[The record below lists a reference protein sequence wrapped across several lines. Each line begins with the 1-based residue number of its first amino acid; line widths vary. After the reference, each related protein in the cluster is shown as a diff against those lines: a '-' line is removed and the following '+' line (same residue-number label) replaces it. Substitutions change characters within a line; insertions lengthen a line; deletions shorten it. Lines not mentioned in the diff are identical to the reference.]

1 MFIKNLKIL
10 NQVTLEIIR
19 NINFNPKGLNLIID
33 STSKIANDSG
43 NGVGKTTVIRI
54 IDLCLG
60 AKDLNV
66 LFEDKDTKSI
76 NEDLK
81 KYLLDNKVIALL
93 TISDYNSD
101 KEYVLKR
108 ELYLKGDRYINDKK
122 YKKDDF
128 TFELKKLIFSSIE
141 KKPTFRQ
148 LIPKFIRL
156 QETAENNILRFL
168 SNTTDSEYRSIY
180 SFLFKVMNDED
191 INSLSLM
198 EKKIKDI
205 KKEINTLKKLNKI
218 SSLEALKQ
226 KYDLVNDEIKKLKE
240 ERNKITYIEVY
251 KDDIEKKIKIETEIK
266 FLQSHLEL
274 IDFEIKKIK
283 DTINEIN
290 EEKENIDVELLKGIY
305 EESKI
310 YLSSLSKKF
319 KELLNFHNTMIDNRI
334 EFMKKRLNNKEIE
347 KTEKEN
353 EILQLL
359 EKTKDIIVD
368 KLEIPVMN
376 KYSNLNNKIEEFMKE
391 LGEIE
396 NNIEILSKLENEK
409 KEYDEKIINL
419 RNSINSNK
427 NENNIKVFNKIF
439 TDFSEKLYG
448 KKYFLSYN
456 KDNDFPIG
464 IEELNSKLGSGEKK
478 GLMAAFDLAYLEY
491 SNELD
496 IASPKF
502 VIHDKLELT
511 HINQLSSIFEI
522 SNGINGQYILPI
534 LRERIEKDEKITKK
548 QIEEAKI
555 LELTQTSKFFK
566 F

>member
-168 SNTTDSEYRSIY
+168 SNTADSEYRSIY

-251 KDDIEKKIKIETEIK
+251 KDDIEKK
-266 FLQSHLEL
+266 
-274 IDFEIKKIK
+274 
-283 DTINEIN
+283 
-290 EEKENIDVELLKGIY
+290 
-305 EESKI
+305 
-310 YLSSLSKKF
+310 
-319 KELLNFHNTMIDNRI
+319 
-334 EFMKKRLNNKEIE
+334 
-347 KTEKEN
+347 
-353 EILQLL
+353 
-359 EKTKDIIVD
+359 
-368 KLEIPVMN
+368 
-376 KYSNLNNKIEEFMKE
+376 
-391 LGEIE
+391 
-396 NNIEILSKLENEK
+396 
-409 KEYDEKIINL
+409 
-419 RNSINSNK
+419 
-427 NENNIKVFNKIF
+427 
-439 TDFSEKLYG
+439 
-448 KKYFLSYN
+448 
-456 KDNDFPIG
+456 
-464 IEELNSKLGSGEKK
+464 
-478 GLMAAFDLAYLEY
+478 
-491 SNELD
+491 
-496 IASPKF
+496 
-502 VIHDKLELT
+502 
-511 HINQLSSIFEI
+511 
-522 SNGINGQYILPI
+522 
-534 LRERIEKDEKITKK
+534 
-548 QIEEAKI
+548 
-555 LELTQTSKFFK
+555 
-566 F
+566 

>member
-168 SNTTDSEYRSIY
+168 SNTADSEWWRY
-180 SFLFKVMNDED
+180 
-191 INSLSLM
+191 
-198 EKKIKDI
+198 
-205 KKEINTLKKLNKI
+205 
-218 SSLEALKQ
+218 
-226 KYDLVNDEIKKLKE
+226 
-240 ERNKITYIEVY
+240 
-251 KDDIEKKIKIETEIK
+251 
-266 FLQSHLEL
+266 
-274 IDFEIKKIK
+274 
-283 DTINEIN
+283 
-290 EEKENIDVELLKGIY
+290 
-305 EESKI
+305 
-310 YLSSLSKKF
+310 
-319 KELLNFHNTMIDNRI
+319 
-334 EFMKKRLNNKEIE
+334 
-347 KTEKEN
+347 
-353 EILQLL
+353 
-359 EKTKDIIVD
+359 
-368 KLEIPVMN
+368 
-376 KYSNLNNKIEEFMKE
+376 
-391 LGEIE
+391 
-396 NNIEILSKLENEK
+396 
-409 KEYDEKIINL
+409 
-419 RNSINSNK
+419 
-427 NENNIKVFNKIF
+427 
-439 TDFSEKLYG
+439 
-448 KKYFLSYN
+448 
-456 KDNDFPIG
+456 
-464 IEELNSKLGSGEKK
+464 
-478 GLMAAFDLAYLEY
+478 
-491 SNELD
+491 
-496 IASPKF
+496 
-502 VIHDKLELT
+502 
-511 HINQLSSIFEI
+511 
-522 SNGINGQYILPI
+522 
-534 LRERIEKDEKITKK
+534 
-548 QIEEAKI
+548 
-555 LELTQTSKFFK
+555 
-566 F
+566 